1 MFRKNRIA
9 TWTCPESQ
17 LCLGLGRH
25 ASRASAPTAA
35 FPEASLCSRLNTQSG
50 LQPGDLPQEP
60 REKKKNLKRRISR
73 GHTSLFREQNKG
85 PRQKIN
91 ATSPTALTLQ
101 PSPTNRILLSSQGT
115 VPIRACNTSQR
126 LVTTCVCAHSR
137 ACVARVLHSIVA
149 PRWAV
154 N

>member
-1 MFRKNRIA
+1 MTAGRGER
-9 TWTCPESQ
+9 ESA
-17 LCLGLGRH
+17 R
-25 ASRASAPTAA
+25 ASREFDGPVAQHPPHAGA
-35 FPEASLCSRLNTQSG
+35 L
-50 LQPGDLPQEP
+50 EP